1 MGTNNKIKHVKIKNT
16 GLIFEFLLRQVT
28 ADVLDKRDNSKTV
41 NILKKRFNENTE
53 LGKELTL
60 YNTLVNTKFKSDKKA
75 NFLVEEV
82 LKQRRTLNNSQLK
95 REKYNLIKQLK
106 EQFDLNNFMSS
117 TVKNYKTY
125 ASIYKLFEYENGMS
139 AHDKTETHFNLV
151 EYITTSKKTKL
162 TSTVNSQYTNDE
174 DLRILSYR
182 ILLEKFNKKY
192 SNLNYKQK
200 SLLKAYIN
208 NISNTNLL
216 KEYIEGE
223 TKKLKKVLTKNSTV
237 VKDKVVRIKL
247 NEAIN
252 SIDQFCNID
261 NKKTVQDSAVVQL
274 MRYYELA
281 KQLKIHG

>member
-28 ADVLDKRDNSKTV
+28 ADVLDKQNNSKTV

-60 YNTLVNTKFKSDKKA
+60 YNTLINTKFKSDKKA

-82 LKQRRTLNNSQLK
+82 LKQRRFLNNSQLK

-106 EQFDLNNFMSS
+106 EQFNLNNFMSS
-117 TVKNYKTY
+117 KVKNYKTY

-139 AHDKTETHFNLV
+139 AHDKTETHFNIV

-162 TSTVNSQYTNDE
+162 TDTVNSQYAKDE
-174 DLRILSYR
+174 DLRILSYK

-216 KEYIEGE
+216 KEYVAGE
-223 TKKLKKVLTKNSTV
+223 TKILKKTLKKSSTI
-237 VKDKVVRIKL
+237 VKDKVVKIKL

-252 SIDQFCNID
+252 SIDQFCNVG

>member
-1 MGTNNKIKHVKIKNT
+1 MRTNNKIKHVKIKNT

-28 ADVLDKRDNSKTV
+28 ADVLGKQNNSKTI
-41 NILKKRFNENTE
+41 NILKKRFSENTE

-60 YNTLVNTKFKSDKKA
+60 YNTLINTKFKSDKKA

-82 LKQRRTLNNSQLK
+82 LKQRRSLNNSQLK

-106 EQFDLNNFMSS
+106 EQFDLSNFMSS

-151 EYITTSKKTKL
+151 EYITTTKKPKL
-162 TSTVNSQYTNDE
+162 TNTVNSQYVKDE
-174 DLRILSYR
+174 DLRILSYK

-192 SNLNYKQK
+192 LNLNYKQK

-208 NISNTNLL
+208 NISNTNML
-216 KEYIEGE
+216 KEYIDGE
-223 TKKLKKVLTKNSTV
+223 TKKLKKVLKKNSTV
-237 VKDKVVRIKL
+237 VKDKVVKIKL

-252 SIDQFCNID
+252 SIDQFCNVGK
-261 NKKTVQDSAVVQL
+261 KKTVQDSAVVQL